1 MSINQKCHGLIK
13 SNELYSNVSDIIPLR
28 VAVLDGCHFTLIYYF
43 NIMMKALKRP
53 FVLTYCDSY
62 GGPGRSIQDELYSN
76 RSEFSPNLME
86 VNPDWYQNIKYSP
99 SFFFG
104 NAITILSGKIMTN
117 NGNGFSILSSF
128 SLHLWLIFFAI
139 LILIAIFNN
148 ILHHKYSKW
157 TLYLTGVVGHFMKLW
172 AVFINQSNQFGNI
185 CCVKHLILNLVTVI
199 SIFIITLFFTS
210 EILSNL
216 LFNPLVKIDTLDD
229 LVVFGRNFI
238 ERYFIGRNFFE
249 RHFIEKNYF

>member
-86 VNPDWYQNIKYSP
+86 VNHDWYQNIQYSP

-104 NAITILSGKIMTN
+104 NAITILTGKII
-117 NGNGFSILSSF
+117 GQQ
-128 SLHLWLIFFAI
+128 WKRIFDSEQFFI
-139 LILIAIFNN
+139 TSVVNIFC
-148 ILHHKYSKW
+148 HTYS
-157 TLYLTGVVGHFMKLW
+157 
-172 AVFINQSNQFGNI
+172 NS
-185 CCVKHLILNLVTVI
+185 
-199 SIFIITLFFTS
+199 
-210 EILSNL
+210 
-216 LFNPLVKIDTLDD
+216 
-229 LVVFGRNFI
+229 
-238 ERYFIGRNFFE
+238 YFQ
-249 RHFIEKNYF
+249 